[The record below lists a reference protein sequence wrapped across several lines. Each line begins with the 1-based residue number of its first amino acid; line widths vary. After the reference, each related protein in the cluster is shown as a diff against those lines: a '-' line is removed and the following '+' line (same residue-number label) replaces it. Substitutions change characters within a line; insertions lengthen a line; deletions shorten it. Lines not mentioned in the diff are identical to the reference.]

1 MGSVK
6 KAVSSA
12 VSAVSLGTIDLNKK
26 PKKVSAYTGDLQ
38 EDAKKTA
45 TQRKALF
52 MTEGDILGEEVES
65 VGKKKR
71 GTILGN

>member
-6 KAVSSA
+6 KVVSSA
-12 VSAVSLGTIDLNKK
+12 VSAVSLGTVNLNKQ
-26 PKKVSAYTGDLQ
+26 KKVSGYTGDLQ
-38 EDAKKTA
+38 QEARKTA
-45 TQRKALF
+45 AQRKNLL
-52 MTEGDILGEEVES
+52 MTGGGILGEEVES